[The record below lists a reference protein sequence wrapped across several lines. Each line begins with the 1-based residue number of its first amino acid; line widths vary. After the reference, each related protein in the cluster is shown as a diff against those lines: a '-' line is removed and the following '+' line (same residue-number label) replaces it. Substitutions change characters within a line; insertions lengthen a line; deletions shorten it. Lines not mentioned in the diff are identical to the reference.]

1 MSANWAAVLG
11 SCAIAYAIKLSGHLV
26 PNRVL
31 QRPLVRA
38 SAALFPVALLSALM
52 AMQTLT
58 SKGLIEVDAR
68 IPAMAAAALALK
80 ARWPFIAVVAVAAG
94 VAAAVRALGW
104 MS

>member
-1 MSANWAAVLG
+1 MTANWAAVLG

-26 PNRVL
+26 PHRVL

-58 SKGLIEVDAR
+58 TKGAIEVDAR
-68 IPAMAAAALALK
+68 IPAMAAAALALR
-80 ARWPFIAVVAVAAG
+80 ARWPFIAVVAVAAV
-94 VAAAVRALGW
+94 VAAGVRALGW